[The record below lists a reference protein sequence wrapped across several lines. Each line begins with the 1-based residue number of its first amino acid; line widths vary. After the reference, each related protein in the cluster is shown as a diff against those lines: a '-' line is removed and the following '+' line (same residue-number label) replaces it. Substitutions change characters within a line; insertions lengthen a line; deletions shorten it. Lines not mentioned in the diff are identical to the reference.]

1 MSAAL
6 VMDRIVASFW
16 TTAALVSAA
25 SLAAIAIAVRF
36 FGLGPVGAT
45 ALYFVIWWT
54 VLFVTLPIGVRSQHE
69 TGEVVRGSEP
79 GAPSMPNLRFKAI
92 LTTLLA
98 GATLIASAWI
108 LPLAGL

>member
-1 MSAAL
+1 MTAIA
-6 VMDRIVASFW
+6 MDRLVASFW
-16 TTAALVSAA
+16 TVAALVTVL
-25 SLAAIAIAVRF
+25 SLTAIVTAVNL

-54 VLFVTLPIGVRSQHE
+54 VLFVALPIGVRSQHE
-69 TGEVVRGSEP
+69 TGDVVRGSEP
-79 GAPSMPNLRFKAI
+79 GAPSAPNLRFKAL

-98 GATLIASAWI
+98 GATLLFAAWF